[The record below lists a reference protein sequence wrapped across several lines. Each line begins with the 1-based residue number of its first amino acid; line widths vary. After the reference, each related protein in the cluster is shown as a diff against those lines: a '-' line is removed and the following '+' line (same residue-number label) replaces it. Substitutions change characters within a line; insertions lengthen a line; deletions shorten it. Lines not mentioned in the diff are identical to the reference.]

1 MLNVAYN
8 PFMLCCYAKC
18 HFADC
23 RGVIFWSRG
32 IRQNDIWLIV
42 MAETVI
48 LVCLSRHSFD
58 FWNC

>member
-8 PFMLCCYAKC
+8 PFMLCYAKC

-23 RGVIFWSRG
+23 RGVIIWPSV

-48 LVCLSRHSFD
+48 LVCLSRHCFNL
-58 FWNC
+58 WNC